1 MTNEEKAA
9 VRTALSAHIKK
20 AGAKS
25 AWNFIPMISPAFAV
39 GILAVALGAG
49 ITRAAENALPG
60 DTLFPIKVAKEA
72 AFVALAQGAEE
83 KIAREAGLARKRLEE
98 ISQLAAENR
107 LTETAAT
114 AAKDNLVTHITNA
127 QMRINL
133 LAEAGNSPRAAE
145 LNSGIESTL
154 TAYGKILDWAGAK
167 EFAAT
172 VVQQADAATAVR
184 TKTERAA
191 AEGHKTEKKES
202 LRKEL
207 ERDLEKTEKTIRE
220 AKPKAETVM
229 PATAASAEAVKALEN
244 AEQNVVESRIKIEA
258 DLYDEAF
265 LLQQESKRKTEEA
278 KVLIETD
285 AAIKAKAG
293 LSL

>member
-1 MTNEEKAA
+1 MTNEEKA
-9 VRTALSAHIKK
+9 VIRTALSAYIKK
-20 AGAKS
+20 ASAKS
-25 AWNFIPMISPAFAV
+25 AWNFMRVMSPAFAV

-60 DTLFPIKVAKEA
+60 DALFPIKVVKEA

-154 TAYGKILDWAGAK
+154 TAYGKILDWKGVK
-167 EFAAT
+167 ELAAM
-172 VVQQADAATAVR
+172 VVQQADAAAAVR
-184 TKTERAA
+184 TKTERKA
-191 AEGHKTEKKES
+191 AEGRQAEKSES
-202 LRKEL
+202 VRKEL
-207 ERDLEKTEKTIRE
+207 ERDIEETEKNIRDT
-220 AKPKAETVM
+220 KPKAYKTA
-229 PATAASAEAVKALEN
+229 PATPASMEAGRILES
-244 AEQNVVESRIKIEA
+244 AEQNAAESRLKIKT
-258 DLYDEAF
+258 DSWGDAF

-278 KVLIETD
+278 RVLIEADTTTK
-285 AAIKAKAG
+285 IN
-293 LSL
+293 LPL

>member
-1 MTNEEKAA
+1 MTNEEKA
-9 VRTALSAHIKK
+9 VIRTALSAYIKK
-20 AGAKS
+20 ASAKS
-25 AWNFIPMISPAFAV
+25 AWNFMRVMSPAFAV

-60 DTLFPIKVAKEA
+60 DALFPIKVVKEA

-154 TAYGKILDWAGAK
+154 TAYGKILDWKGVK
-167 EFAAT
+167 ELAAM
-172 VVQQADAATAVR
+172 VVQQADAAAAVR
-184 TKTERAA
+184 TKTERKA
-191 AEGHKTEKKES
+191 AEGRQAEKSES
-202 LRKEL
+202 VRKEL
-207 ERDLEKTEKTIRE
+207 ERDIEETEKNIRDT
-220 AKPKAETVM
+220 KPKAYKTA
-229 PATAASAEAVKALEN
+229 PATPASMEAGRILES
-244 AEQNVVESRIKIEA
+244 AEQNAAESHLKIKT
-258 DLYDEAF
+258 DSWGEAF

-278 KVLIETD
+278 VLLIEAD
-285 AAIKAKAG
+285 ATTKIN
-293 LSL
+293 LPL